1 MTPSVPL
8 VSGLLVAV
16 ATIVYGYYAGY
27 DKFWLP
33 SPDSNHLSWSYG
45 LAVSGGVLAIVAAMF
60 QFIDFTRLQIV
71 SRLEK
76 RAATYAPSSYS
87 RY

>member
-1 MTPSVPL
+1 MI
-8 VSGLLVAV
+8 AV
-16 ATIVYGYYAGY
+16 AAIVYGYYSGY
-27 DKFWLP
+27 DEYWLP

-45 LAVSGGVLAIVAAMF
+45 LCVGGGVFALVAGMF
-60 QFIDFTRLQIV
+60 QCIDFSRLHIV

-76 RAATYAPSSYS
+76 RAATYAPSGYS

>member
-1 MTPSVPL
+1 M
-8 VSGLLVAV
+8 LVAV

-27 DKFWLP
+27 DEFWLP
-33 SPDSNHLSWSYG
+33 SPDSNQLSWSYG
-45 LAVSGGVLAIVAAMF
+45 LAVGGGVFSIVAAMF
-60 QFIDFTRLQIV
+60 QYIDFSRLHIV